1 MLRAVDRLEPR
12 NIALGFM
19 DAAEPD
25 LSRNSTSHMVA
36 AVLWGCAKEI
46 LTTQGRA
53 LREIQT
59 KNTSE
64 VGLVIQMEWM
74 EETCD
79 HTMMAASESD
89 QENNLT
95 NNAGNII
102 SRKGCES

>member
-1 MLRAVDRLEPR
+1 
-12 NIALGFM
+12 
-19 DAAEPD
+19 
-25 LSRNSTSHMVA
+25 MVP

-46 LTTQGRA
+46 LTTQGWA

-64 VGLVIQMEWM
+64 VGLVIQMEWI

-95 NNAGNII
+95 NNTGNVI
-102 SRKGCES
+102 SRKGRKN

>member
-1 MLRAVDRLEPR
+1 MLRAIDRLEPQ

-53 LREIQT
+53 SREVQT

-64 VGLVIQMEWM
+64 VGLVI
-74 EETCD
+74 TSGVD
-79 HTMMAASESD
+79 GRD
-89 QENNLT
+89 
-95 NNAGNII
+95 I
-102 SRKGCES
+102 